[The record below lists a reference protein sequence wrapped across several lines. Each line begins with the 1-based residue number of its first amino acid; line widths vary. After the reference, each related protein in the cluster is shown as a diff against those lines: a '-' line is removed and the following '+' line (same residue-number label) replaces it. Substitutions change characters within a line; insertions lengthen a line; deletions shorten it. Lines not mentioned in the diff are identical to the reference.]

1 MQCNQCGSDH
11 TQRLEVAHDA
21 GTQGISATSRTAEI
35 GSISGAL
42 GLSGSVTTTS
52 GISRSVL
59 AQKAAPPEK
68 RSLTAVLLLALIGF
82 LCLRG
87 NIWVVTLGLA
97 MMAVGIY
104 GLYNSIRFNSEYW
117 PKLYQRWL
125 NSWMCLKCGNIY
137 HKQ

>member
-1 MQCNQCGSDH
+1 
-11 TQRLEVAHDA
+11 
-21 GTQGISATSRTAEI
+21 
-35 GSISGAL
+35 L